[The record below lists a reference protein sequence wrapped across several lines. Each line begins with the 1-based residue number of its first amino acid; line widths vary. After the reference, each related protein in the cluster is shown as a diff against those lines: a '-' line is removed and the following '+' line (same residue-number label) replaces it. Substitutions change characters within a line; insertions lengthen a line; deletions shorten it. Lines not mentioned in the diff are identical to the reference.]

1 MKMTKAISSLNPL
14 QLELLRIVAESK
26 NEQELLDI
34 KTLIARYYSE
44 KATQEMDKFVSM
56 NNISVDQVSDWA
68 NDHLRKSI

>member
-1 MKMTKAISSLNPL
+1 MTKAISSLNPL